1 MKMKKYITQTITT
14 TLLDVEEHTFKSKS
28 GNETVIVIL
37 KTKDG
42 SFSNYKT
49 VWDKCNID
57 VSVLDD
63 DNKIEI
69 SYSTFKD
76 ERKNR
81 DFKNFITVK
90 HLNI

>member
-1 MKMKKYITQTITT
+1 MKMKKYIRQTIVT

-57 VSVLDD
+57 LSVLNE

-69 SYSTFKD
+69 SYSTYKD

-81 DFKNFITVK
+81 DFKNFIDVK
-90 HLNI
+90 QLDI

>member
-1 MKMKKYITQTITT
+1 MKKYITQTIVT

-49 VWDKCNID
+49 VWDKCGID
-57 VSVLDD
+57 ISNMPD
-63 DNKIEI
+63 DNQIEI

-76 ERKNR
+76 EHKNR

-90 HLNI
+90 QLNI

>member
-1 MKMKKYITQTITT
+1 MKMKKYIKQTITT
-14 TLLDVEEHTFKSKS
+14 TLIDVEEHTFQSKS

-57 VSVLDD
+57 LSVLSD
-63 DNKIEI
+63 DNNVEI
-69 SYSTFKD
+69 SYSTYSD

-81 DFKNFITVK
+81 DFKNFHTV
-90 HLNI
+90 LVL